1 MRKVN
6 RPLEFES
13 VCSHRREDCIR
24 YAGCLSEASAL
35 LWQSFS
41 CDECELYTPADM
53 ESLESR
59 WHQKACS
66 PLAWEV

>member
-6 RPLEFES
+6 RPLEFDT
-13 VCSHRREDCIR
+13 VCVHRREDCIR
-24 YAGCLSEASAL
+24 YTACLNEASAL

-41 CDECELYTPADM
+41 CDECELYTPANMDD
-53 ESLESR
+53 LCY
-59 WHQKACS
+59 QKACS